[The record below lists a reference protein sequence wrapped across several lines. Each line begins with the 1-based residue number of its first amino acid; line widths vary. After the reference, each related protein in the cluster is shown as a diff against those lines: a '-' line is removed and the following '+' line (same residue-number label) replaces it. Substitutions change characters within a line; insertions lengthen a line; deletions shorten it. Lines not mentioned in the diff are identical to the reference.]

1 MDDNQRNA
9 MNSPW
14 LVPVANATDP
24 NPLDIRSLT
33 LLRNAAVDYETVM
46 YLLIPNGTADNTQA
60 LQLIITRSIR
70 IGELNTDECLK
81 QFGSEILGF

>member
-14 LVPVANATDP
+14 LVPVANAIDP

-33 LLRNAAVDYETVM
+33 LLRNAAVDYETVL